1 MIHVMWNKSERS
13 IKKDKINLH
22 TPMAIPPN
30 RLVTPG
36 SFATMKQDSKMLV
49 RSNDPRV
56 TIDPP
61 AIVPYTIDTEVN
73 AQFSKVSKNNF
84 LTFLYIDLR
93 TEFCERNGH
102 VTVKR
107 HVYLLITD
115 SSWMFVTTEPVWLDW
130 LISV

>member
-1 MIHVMWNKSERS
+1 MWNKSERS

-22 TPMAIPPN
+22 TPVAPSAN

-56 TIDPP
+56 AIDPP
-61 AIVPYTIDTEVN
+61 AIVPYTIDTEIN
-73 AQFSKVSKNNF
+73 AQFFRVSKNNF
-84 LTFLYIDLR
+84 LTFLYTDLR
-93 TEFCERNGH
+93 TEFCVRNGH